1 MLGGKIAKVRIPIL
15 HNLTLVCTGDGQYSF
30 TPGFTDTNFYGGDC
44 DSESG
49 NCDGNLWYRGKVN
62 TSSVNKTIYI
72 IKLHY
77 DLSRLN
83 LLKQGIYF

>member
-1 MLGGKIAKVRIPIL
+1 M
-15 HNLTLVCTGDGQYSF
+15 TLVLTGDDDGMYSF
-30 TPGFTDTNFYGGDC
+30 TPGFRATNFYGGDC
-44 DSESG
+44 DSEIG

-83 LLKQGIYF
+83 LIKQCIYLGNLSKKIVENST